1 MNRFGRRAD
10 FVNTMQDS
18 TSDSSS
24 DSSPESSSDS
34 SPTSASTSSVVAP
47 KVRERDRSLVDK
59 HSFSKED
66 LIECGHG
73 RLFGPGRAQL
83 PINEMLMV
91 DRITEINETGGP
103 KGKGQIRAELD
114 IHPDLWFFDVH
125 FISDPVMPGC
135 LGLDA
140 LWQLV
145 GFYLAWKG
153 NWGIGRA
160 LGCDKVAFRGQV
172 LPTVK
177 KVQYEIDLTRVREG
191 KTVLGIAN
199 ARVLADGEQIY
210 IAEGIRV
217 GLFSSLDDFG

>member
-1 MNRFGRRAD
+1 MKE
-10 FVNTMQDS
+10 S

-24 DSSPESSSDS
+24 ASPSSDF
-34 SPTSASTSSVVAP
+34 SANPEIRP
-47 KVRERDRSLVDK
+47 KDRSLTDK

-66 LIECGHG
+66 LIECGQG

-91 DRITEINETGGP
+91 DRITEINETGGI

-114 IHPDLWFFDVH
+114 VHPDLWFFDVH
-125 FISDPVMPGC
+125 FVSDPVMPGC

-153 NWGIGRA
+153 NWGYGRA

-177 KVQYEIDLTRVREG
+177 KVSYEIDLTRVREG
-191 KTVLGIAN
+191 RTVLGIAN
-199 ARVLADGEQIY
+199 ARVLADEEQIY
-210 IAEGIRV
+210 TADGIRV